1 MRKLE
6 GFAKKAMYIYIVLI
20 GIFHIYTSVFGNFEA
35 YLQRSLHLSMILP
48 LAFIL
53 WPVRKKG
60 PMDRIPW
67 YDLVLALL
75 SFAPGVYIV
84 KNYWAITSRMVQVD
98 AVTKVQLVLGILL
111 ILLLLEAAR
120 RVVGLPITIIALVT
134 IFYMLFGKHI
144 PGLFQG
150 ISFTLP
156 EVIEQSFLTDEGI
169 FSSPLGVSATYVM
182 VFLIFGGF
190 LEKTGVGQYFMD
202 LAQAFTGTQ
211 PGGPALI
218 AVTSSCLFGSISGS
232 AVANVYSTGTFT
244 IPLMKKIGY
253 PAYFAGAVEAVA
265 STGGQIMPPV
275 MGAGAFLMAS
285 FLGLPYK
292 TIMIAALLPA
302 LLYYGAVFLM
312 VKLAAHKNNLKGLA
326 AEDLPS
332 KRSVIRKLY
341 MITPLAGIV
350 YFLLSGSTPMRAAI
364 MGIILAWVT
373 AFFTPKTEDLRKRKL
388 SYIVGTLAIVVF
400 LTVTAFPGLTEGLMK
415 SKLGIIPILAVFLAA
430 TYFNAGMGLKDV
442 IDAIYDGSKGI
453 PLIAIACAT
462 AGIVLGAV
470 ALTGIGGKLVGFVL
484 SFSKELPILALI
496 LIMLISI
503 FLGMGLPTTGAYIL
517 ASALGAPILVRMG
530 FSPLASHMFVFY
542 FAVVSNITPPVA
554 LACFAAASISG
565 AGPNKIG
572 FQAIRLGFLAF
583 IVPFAFCYDSGLL
596 LQGGLIANLWAIASG
611 IIAIFAFGY
620 FWMGYITRLIPLWLR
635 AILLAAGVY
644 SLFPGTLP
652 VVLSG
657 AVVIGAFLY
666 SKLLPGKPTAGD
678 PASGRT
684 AKA

>member
-6 GFAKKAMYIYIVLI
+6 GLAKKAVYVYITLV

-53 WPVRKKG
+53 WPARKKG
-60 PMDRIPW
+60 PANSVPW
-67 YDLVLALL
+67 YDAFLAAV
-75 SFAPGVYIV
+75 SFVPGVYIV
-84 KNYWAITSRMVQVD
+84 MNYWAITSRMVQVD
-98 AVTKVQLVLGILL
+98 PVTNAQLVLGILL
-111 ILLLLEAAR
+111 MVLLLEGAR
-120 RVVGLPITIIALVT
+120 RVVGLPITIIALVA

-144 PGLFQG
+144 PGLFKG
-150 ISFTLP
+150 ISFSLP
-156 EVIEQSFLTDEGI
+156 EVVEQSFLTDEGI

-218 AVTSSCLFGSISGS
+218 AVTSSALFGSISGS
-232 AVANVYSTGTFT
+232 AVANVYGTGTFT

-253 PAYFAGAVEAVA
+253 KNYFAGAVEAVA
-265 STGGQIMPPV
+265 STGGQLMPPV

-285 FLGLPYK
+285 FLGLPYR

-302 LLYYGAVFLM
+302 IMYYGAVFLM
-312 VKLAAHKNNLKGLA
+312 VKLAAYKNHLQGLP
-326 AEDLPS
+326 AEELPS
-332 KRSVIRKLY
+332 KRHVLRKLY

-350 YFLLSGSTPMRAAI
+350 YFLLSGATPMRAAI

-373 AFFTPKTEDLRKRKL
+373 AFFNPKTEDAKKRRL
-388 SYIVGTLAIVVF
+388 SYLTGAISILVF
-400 LTVTAFPGLTEGLMK
+400 LAALAFPGLAEGLTR
-415 SKLGIIPILAVFLAA
+415 SKLGILPVLIAIIAA
-430 TYFNAGMGLKDV
+430 TYFNAGMGYKDAV
-442 IDAIYDGSKGI
+442 NAIYEGSKGI
-453 PLIAIACAT
+453 PLIAIACAV

-484 SFSKELPILALI
+484 SFSQDMPIIALV
-496 LIMLISI
+496 LIMIVSI

-542 FAVVSNITPPVA
+542 FAVISNITPPVA
-554 LACFAAASISG
+554 LACFAASSIAG

-572 FQAIRLGFLAF
+572 FQAMRLGFLAF

-596 LQGGLIANLWAIASG
+596 MQGGLAANLWAIATG

-620 FWMGYITRLIPLWLR
+620 FWMGYITRPIPFWLR
-635 AILLAAGVY
+635 GILLAAGVY

-652 VVLSG
+652 VFLSG
-657 AVVIGAFLY
+657 AAVIGAFLY
-666 SKLLPGKPTAGD
+666 SKLLGVNRAASAAG
-678 PASGRT
+678 
-684 AKA
+684 

>member
-6 GFAKKAMYIYIVLI
+6 GAARKLMYAYVVLI
-20 GIFHIYTSVFGNFEA
+20 GLFHIYTSVFGNFEA

-53 WPVRKKG
+53 WPVRKSGITNKV
-60 PMDRIPW
+60 PW
-67 YDLVLALL
+67 YDAFLALL
-75 SFAPGVYIV
+75 CFVPGVYIIA
-84 KNYWAITSRMVQVD
+84 NYWAITSRIVQVD
-98 AVTKVQLVLGILL
+98 AVTTTQLLLGILL
-111 ILLLLEAAR
+111 VLLLLEAAR
-120 RVVGLPITIIALVT
+120 RVVGLPITIIAVVAIL
-134 IFYMLFGKHI
+134 YMLLGKYI

-190 LEKTGVGQYFMD
+190 LEKTGVGAYFMD
-202 LAQAFTGTQ
+202 FAQALTGTQ

-232 AVANVYSTGTFT
+232 AVANVYGTGTFT

-253 PAYFAGAVEAVA
+253 KDYFAGAVEAVA

-292 TIMIAALLPA
+292 TIMIAAILPA
-302 LLYYGAVFLM
+302 LMYYGAVFLM
-312 VKLAAHKNNLKGLA
+312 VKLAAYKNNLQGLP

-332 KRSVIRKLY
+332 KRSVFKKFY

-350 YFLLSGSTPMRAAI
+350 YFLLSGSTPMKAAI

-373 AFFTPKTEDLRKRKL
+373 AFFTPKTEDKGKRKI
-388 SYIVGTLAIVVF
+388 SYIVGTIAMAVF
-400 LTVTAFPGLTEGLMK
+400 LASTIFPGLSEPLMK
-415 SKLGIIPILAVFLAA
+415 SRLGIIPVLALFLAA
-430 TYFNAGMGLKDV
+430 TFFNAGMGLKDV
-442 IDAIYDGSKGI
+442 IDAIHEGSKGI

-484 SFSKELPILALI
+484 SFAKDVPILGLL
-496 LIMLISI
+496 LIMVISI

-517 ASALGAPILVRMG
+517 AAALGAPILVRMG
-530 FSPLASHMFVFY
+530 FTPLASHMFVFY
-542 FAVVSNITPPVA
+542 FAVISNITPPVA
-554 LACFAAASISG
+554 LAAFAASSISG
-565 AGPNKIG
+565 APPNKIG
-572 FQAIRLGFLAF
+572 FQAMRLGFLAF
-583 IVPFAFCYDSGLL
+583 IVPFAFCYDPGLL
-596 LQGGLIANLWAIASG
+596 MQGGLAANLMAAVSG
-611 IIAIFAFGY
+611 TIAIFAFGY
-620 FWMGYITRLIPLWLR
+620 FWMGYITRPIPWWLR

-644 SLFPGTLP
+644 SLFPGTLS
-652 VVLSG
+652 VIASG
-657 AVVIGAFLY
+657 LVVIGAYLY
-666 SKLLPGKPTAGD
+666 SKYAAAAP
-678 PASGRT
+678 RT
-684 AKA
+684 DGAAA

>member
-6 GFAKKAMYIYIVLI
+6 GFAKKAMYVYITLI

-67 YDLVLALL
+67 YDLVLAAA

-98 AVTKVQLVLGILL
+98 AVTNVQLVLGILL
-111 ILLLLEAAR
+111 IALLLEAAR
-120 RVVGLPITIIALVT
+120 RVVGLPITIIALVA
-134 IFYMLFGKHI
+134 ILYMLFGKYI

-190 LEKTGVGQYFMD
+190 LEKTGVGAYFMD

-232 AVANVYSTGTFT
+232 AVANVYGTGTFT

-253 PAYFAGAVEAVA
+253 PAHFAGAVEAVA

-302 LLYYGAVFLM
+302 LMYYGAVFLM
-312 VKLAAHKNNLKGLA
+312 VKLAALKNNMKGLP

-332 KRSVIRKLY
+332 KKSVFKKLY
-341 MITPLAGIV
+341 MITPLVGIV
-350 YFLLSGSTPMRAAI
+350 VFLLSGSTPMRSAI

-373 AFFTPKTEDLRKRKL
+373 AFFSPKTDDAKKRKL
-388 SYIVGTLAIVVF
+388 SYLVGSIAIVVF
-400 LTVTAFPGLTEGLMK
+400 LVVTAFPGLTEGLMK
-415 SKLGIIPILAVFLAA
+415 SKLGIIPILALFLAA
-430 TYFNAGMGLKDV
+430 TWFNAGMGLKDV
-442 IDAIYDGSKGI
+442 IDAIYEGSKGI

-462 AGIVLGAV
+462 AGIVLGGV

-484 SFSKELPILALI
+484 SFSKDLPLLALI

-542 FAVVSNITPPVA
+542 FAVISNITPPVA
-554 LACFAAASISG
+554 LAAFAAASISG
-565 AGPNKIG
+565 ANPNKIG
-572 FQAIRLGFLAF
+572 FQAMRLGFLAF
-583 IVPFAFCYDSGLL
+583 IVPFAFCYDPGLL
-596 LQGGLIANLWAIASG
+596 MQGSAIARILAVISG
-611 IIAIFAFGY
+611 TIAIFAFGY
-620 FWMGYITRLIPLWLR
+620 FWMGYITRVIPLWLR

-644 SLFPGTLP
+644 ALFPGTIP

-657 AVVIGAFLY
+657 LAVVGAFVY
-666 SKLLPGKPTAGD
+666 SKFIPAKP
-678 PASGRT
+678 
-684 AKA
+684 AKGAAA